1 MNIYYSII
9 QIILALILAPIL
21 LGFINKTKAFFAGRK
36 GQPILQPYH
45 DILKLLQKDYV
56 YSNTTTWIFKLA
68 PAIILASV
76 LTIITMIPT
85 NGNYSLVNFSGDFI
99 LILYLLGLSRFFIII
114 SALDTGSS
122 FEGMG
127 ASREAFFSTLA
138 EPATFLSLIALAY
151 KTGSFSLSEIF
162 SKISSLTWSINFA
175 SLSLIIISLFFVLL
189 VENSRIPFD
198 DPNTHLELTMV
209 HEVMVLD
216 NSGADFAFI
225 LYASSLKLWIFASFI
240 INILIPIHNLGFF
253 LNYLIFLAGMIILSC
268 LIGVTESSMARV
280 KFLRS
285 PKLLITSSFMSILAL
300 IFIIW

>member
-1 MNIYYSII
+1 MNIYYCII
-9 QIILALILAPIL
+9 QIVLALIFAPIL

-36 GQPILQPYH
+36 GQSLFQLYY
-45 DILKLLQKDYV
+45 DIFKLLKKDYV
-56 YSNTTTWIFKLA
+56 YSNTTTWIFKIA
-68 PAIILASV
+68 PAIILGTA

-85 NGNYSLVNFSGDFI
+85 SGNYSLIKFSGDFI
-99 LILYLLGLSRFFIII
+99 LIFYLLGLSRFFIIV

-127 ASREAFFSTLA
+127 ASREAFFSILA
-138 EPATFLSLIALAY
+138 EPITFLSLIALAY

-162 SKISSLTWSINFA
+162 LKISSFTWSSNFA
-175 SLSLIIISLFFVLL
+175 SLALIVISLFVVLL

-216 NSGADFAFI
+216 HSGPDFAFI
-225 LYASSLKLWIFASFI
+225 LYASALKIWIFSSII
-240 INILIPIHNLGFF
+240 INILLPIHNLGF
-253 LNYLIFLAGMIILSC
+253 LLDYSIFLAGMIILSC
-268 LIGVTESSMARV
+268 LIGVTESLIARV

-285 PKLLITSSFMSILAL
+285 PKLLISASFMSILAL